1 MHATEY
7 CDAPCALTA
16 KEESW
21 TYEKASRNSDCIHT
35 VACYEYDE
43 YGNCTRVTQDFGDG
57 ERITGEIIYDNS
69 NVADYIIGLP
79 ADIYVYGTDGE
90 LLRHRSGSYDGKG
103 QLTELR
109 QYFDRYNWSSNFLTY
124 DKFGNIKRISDS
136 RGATLAYTYDEDE
149 NMFVSEISQY
159 GKDTDTY
166 RSFIDYDVA
175 TQTKTSE
182 TDCNGNTLRY
192 EYDDWQRVT
201 KLFTA
206 YDKAIPAVSYEY
218 FTPQKNDD
226 SFCCLWYAITSNKV
240 TFDSDDDSV
249 IQTVLQIDGL
259 GRAVRTAKQDF
270 STALT
275 AGTQAAPLNTTAKGV
290 P

>member
-1 MHATEY
+1 
-7 CDAPCALTA
+7 
-16 KEESW
+16 
-21 TYEKASRNSDCIHT
+21 
-35 VACYEYDE
+35 
-43 YGNCTRVTQDFGDG
+43 
-57 ERITGEIIYDNS
+57 
-69 NVADYIIGLP
+69 
-79 ADIYVYGTDGE
+79 
-90 LLRHRSGSYDGKG
+90 
-103 QLTELR
+103 
-109 QYFDRYNWSSNFLTY
+109 
-124 DKFGNIKRISDS
+124 
-136 RGATLAYTYDEDE
+136 
-149 NMFVSEISQY
+149 MFVTEISQS

-206 YDKAIPAVSYEY
+206 YDTAVPAVSYEY
-218 FTPQKNDD
+218 FTSQKNAD
-226 SFCCLWYAITSNKV
+226 SFHDLWYAITSNKV